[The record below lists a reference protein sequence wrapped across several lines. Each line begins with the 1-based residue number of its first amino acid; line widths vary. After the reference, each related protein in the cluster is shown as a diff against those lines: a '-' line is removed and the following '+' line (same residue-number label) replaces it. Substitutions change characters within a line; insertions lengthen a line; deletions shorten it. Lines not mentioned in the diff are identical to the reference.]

1 MYKIAAWV
9 FLGIG
14 IVLAAVTGILINVY
28 EISISRS
35 FQPHTDP
42 EIAAMVLAILAV
54 VMLILAACF
63 AGVVAAYKRR
73 ENGLRAGGVKV
84 EAAIDEV
91 RAVLNVSTS
100 TVQPYI
106 IVCRWEHDGKVYI
119 YRSEY
124 LSFNPERYLAD
135 HGITTMTVYTDP
147 YNPKRYYVDVNLFKN
162 VVVA

>member
-9 FLGIG
+9 FFGIG
-14 IVLAAVTGILINVY
+14 IVFAAVAGILINVY
-28 EISISRS
+28 KISINNLFRS
-35 FQPHTDP
+35 HSDP
-42 EIAAMVLAILAV
+42 EIAAMILAIMAV

-73 ENGLRAGGVKV
+73 EDGLRAGGVKI

-100 TVQPYI
+100 TAQPYI
-106 IVCRWEHDGKVYI
+106 IVCRWEHNGKIYI

-147 YNPKRYYVDVNLFKN
+147 YNPKRYYVDVDLFKN